1 VSLPDRKVKTALDE
15 TRLLILGAQILL
27 GFHLNAAFQPGFAKL
42 GETPRLLYAGAF
54 SAMAI
59 GVGLLIAP
67 SMQHLLVERGRSS
80 RRILAATTRLA
91 GWALLPMAVSLG
103 ADFAIVLGY
112 RFGALVGGGAGTL
125 VAVLALSLWYG
136 GWLMRQPR
144 AREGNGR
151 FMEQPTSIDVR
162 VEHMLTEAR
171 VLLPGAQALLG
182 FQMAVLLTDSF
193 SDLPAGSTAL
203 HAVALCC
210 ITLAIIL
217 LMAPAA
223 FHRIAF
229 GGQNSEGF
237 YRLGSRFVIAAAAP
251 LAVGIAGDFYVAVAR
266 ALQSPILGAAMAA
279 IIGTV
284 LAMLW
289 FVQPMLVRHALKGR
303 EE

>member
-1 VSLPDRKVKTALDE
+1 
-15 TRLLILGAQILL
+15 
-27 GFHLNAAFQPGFAKL
+27 
-42 GETPRLLYAGAF
+42 
-54 SAMAI
+54 
-59 GVGLLIAP
+59 
-67 SMQHLLVERGRSS
+67 
-80 RRILAATTRLA
+80 
-91 GWALLPMAVSLG
+91 
-103 ADFAIVLGY
+103 
-112 RFGALVGGGAGTL
+112 
-125 VAVLALSLWYG
+125 
-136 GWLMRQPR
+136 
-144 AREGNGR
+144 
-151 FMEQPTSIDVR
+151 MEQPTSIDVR

-251 LAVGIAGDFYVAVAR
+251 LAVGITSDFYVAVAR
-266 ALQSPILGAAMAA
+266 ALQSPFLGTAMAVT
-279 IIGTV
+279 IGTV

-289 FVQPMLVRHALKGR
+289 FVHPMVLRHALKGR
-303 EE
+303 GE

>member
-1 VSLPDRKVKTALDE
+1 VPLPDRKVKTALDE

-67 SMQHLLVERGRSS
+67 SMQHLLVERGHSS
-80 RRILAATTRLA
+80 KRILAATTRLA
-91 GWALLPMAVSLG
+91 GWALLPMALSLG
-103 ADFAIVLGY
+103 ADVAIVLDY
-112 RFGALVGGGAGTL
+112 RFGALVGGGVGTL
-125 VAVLALSLWYG
+125 VAALALSLWYG
-136 GWLMRQPR
+136 GWLMRQPQ
-144 AREGNGR
+144 EGDRR

-182 FQMAVLLTDSF
+182 FQMAVLLTDAF

-210 ITLAIIL
+210 VTLAIIL

-229 GGQNSEGF
+229 DGQNNEAF

-251 LAVGIAGDFYVAVAR
+251 LAVGITSDFYVAVAR
-266 ALQSPILGAAMAA
+266 ALQSPFLGTAMAVT
-279 IIGTV
+279 IGTV

-289 FVQPMLVRHALKGR
+289 FVHPMVLRHALKGR
-303 EE
+303 GE